1 MPEQL
6 ILEFTGVSEAEYT
19 AVNKY
24 LGLDIHTGQGDWPAG
39 LLSHAA
45 GTADDGTFTVTEVW
59 SSREEQDAFMTSRL
73 GAALA
78 AGGVTSPPRVRWVP
92 LLAFHLA
99 GA

>member
-19 AVNKY
+19 AVNEH
-24 LGLDIHTGQGDWPAG
+24 LGPDIHTGQGEWPAG
-39 LLSHAA
+39 LFSHAA
-45 GTADDGTFTVTEVW
+45 GTADDGTFIVTELW
-59 SSREEQDAFMTSRL
+59 SSRAEQDAFMTSRL

-92 LLAFHLA
+92 LLAYHLT